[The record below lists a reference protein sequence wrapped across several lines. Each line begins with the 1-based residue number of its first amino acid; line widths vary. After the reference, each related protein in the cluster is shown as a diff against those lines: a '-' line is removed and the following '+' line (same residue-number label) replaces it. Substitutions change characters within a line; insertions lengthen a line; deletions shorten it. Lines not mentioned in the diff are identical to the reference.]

1 MFFIKGKIR
10 VQDLTAVALIF
21 SAYHRSLMI
30 YFLTPLSAA
39 GAITKKELHDME
51 AFLKKQMYGLE
62 GDITNDLVQKVLSFH
77 KDPTATVIGKIG
89 TRLRQ
94 NLNVA
99 NQARPKK
106 NYEETQPLS
115 FE

>member
-10 VQDLTAVALIF
+10 VEDLTATALIF

-39 GAITKKELHDME
+39 GAITKKEINSIE
-51 AFLKKQMYGLE
+51 AHLKKQMYGLR
-62 GDITNDLVQKVLSFH
+62 GDLTHELVQKILSFH

-89 TRLRQ
+89 ARLRQ
-94 NLNVA
+94 NINVD
-99 NQARPKK
+99 K
-106 NYEETQPLS
+106 
-115 FE
+115 